1 MAKNT
6 AAGEYILNDLFLPNS
21 TPTEQWGFV
30 CRAAAQACCALA
42 AGFSWKKSWVLW
54 TPDLG
59 AVSEALT
66 VPV

>member
-1 MAKNT
+1 MSPPSSISNENEYILKMAKNT

-42 AGFSWKKSWVLW
+42 AGFS
-54 TPDLG
+54 
-59 AVSEALT
+59 
-66 VPV
+66 